1 MIFDYLNIISTCST
15 YRNLDWLP
23 YVTTHI
29 FHFFNWFQRFRNP
42 QLSHLVRTFQYQGGG
57 YVWDSRLRDVKE
69 LVAAD
74 DAFAAL
80 RADGSVVTFG
90 GASVDCRWDDEK
102 RWKTMEHWETD
113 MDNMETDDVGAF
125 LNWKHENDEMLIIIL

>member
-1 MIFDYLNIISTCST
+1 LKLVPAEEIHSF
-15 YRNLDWLP
+15 P
-23 YVTTHI
+23 
-29 FHFFNWFQRFRNP
+29 F
-42 QLSHLVRTFQYQGGG
+42 VRTFQYQGGG

-90 GASVDCRWDDEK
+90 DASVDCRWDKTFWTFYDE
-102 RWKTMEHWETD
+102 KTMENEGTLGNLGQHG
-113 MDNMETDDVGAF
+113 N
-125 LNWKHENDEMLIIIL
+125 